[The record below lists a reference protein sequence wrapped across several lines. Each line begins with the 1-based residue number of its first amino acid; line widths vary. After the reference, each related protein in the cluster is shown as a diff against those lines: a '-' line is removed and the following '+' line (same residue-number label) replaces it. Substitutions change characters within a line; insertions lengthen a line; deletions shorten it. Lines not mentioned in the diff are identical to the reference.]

1 MHTRRVPLG
10 RAWRLVVSM
19 LLRGDLGSRRVV
31 IVQASVGPEVVLPS
45 RGLVQE
51 GLVQGVVA

>member
-51 GLVQGVVA
+51 GLV